1 MICDM
6 FHENNLKSNKHKQY
20 RILNIKIMSKCM
32 LELVIRGSRVLV
44 GTEKSGIF
52 PEWYALSDGS
62 SCATTR

>member
-1 MICDM
+1 
-6 FHENNLKSNKHKQY
+6 
-20 RILNIKIMSKCM
+20 MSKCM